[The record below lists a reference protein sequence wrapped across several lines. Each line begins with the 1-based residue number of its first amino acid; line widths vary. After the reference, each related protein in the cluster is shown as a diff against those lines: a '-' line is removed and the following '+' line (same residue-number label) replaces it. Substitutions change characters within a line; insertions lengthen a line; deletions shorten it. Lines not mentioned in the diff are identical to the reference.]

1 MQSNRCSTV
10 VARLDGLAPAEL
22 LAVAG
27 EAVRRAS
34 GQPLAGRD
42 GRGLVAS
49 VVALHRLETRVHAE
63 KLRRIAAVESSQAY
77 RGMAMSG
84 AGLWTDRLGVGRGE
98 ARTLVEAAGVLERMP
113 ALAARHADGVVGA
126 SHVADAART
135 VAQLDQLAAEQSDA
149 CAGEGGD
156 VPARDAAVAAL
167 DAVIAEQADEDAD
180 GDGAG
185 RLVGRPELRRRLDE
199 FTRERAPGVLAERE
213 LRLRARRNLRL
224 VVDTRDPDRVPQLLA
239 DLAPVTFA
247 KAKAMIHALA
257 RQHAADDPRT
267 FAQRCHDAFE
277 RILDLAAASG
287 ELPDLAGDQPRVLLL
302 VDAHTLHT
310 NAHDDHDDE
319 AARPAAAVRPPVLDG
334 YGEVSNETAK
344 LLCCDAQTTAVLLG
358 EGGAVLDVGR
368 DRRTPNRAQRRG
380 TFARD
385 RACIGCGAPLAYC
398 QVHHIEWWE
407 HGGRTDIDNLVAVC
421 WDCHA
426 RIHHCGWQVT
436 RRPDGAFALRP
447 PSRADGARE
456 PDRLAG

>member
-1 MQSNRCSTV
+1 MQSNRCSAA

-34 GQPLAGRD
+34 GQPLARAG
-42 GRGLVAS
+42 GGNRGLVAS

-63 KLRRIAAVESSQAY
+63 KLRRIAAVESCEAY
-77 RGMAMSG
+77 RGMAMSSV
-84 AGLWTDRLGVGRGE
+84 GLWTDRLGLARGE
-98 ARTLVEAAGVLERMP
+98 AKTLVEAAGVLERMP

-135 VAQLDQLAAEQSDA
+135 VAQLDALAAEQSEDA
-149 CAGEGGD
+149 G
-156 VPARDAAVAAL
+156 PRARDEAVAAL
-167 DAVIAEQADEDAD
+167 DAVIAGQADSGSSPGDSGSD
-180 GDGAG
+180 GGDGG

-257 RQHAADDPRT
+257 RQHPAEDPRT

-310 NAHDDHDDE
+310 NAHDNPDAE
-319 AARPAAAVRPPVLDG
+319 AARPALLDG
-334 YGEVSNETAK
+334 YGEVSGETAK
-344 LLCCDAQTTAVLLG
+344 LLCCDAQVTAVLLAA
-358 EGGAVLDVGR
+358 GGAVLDVGR

-398 QVHHIEWWE
+398 QVHHIVWWE

-426 RIHHCGWQVT
+426 RIHHCGWHVT
-436 RRPDGAFALRP
+436 RGPDGRYALRP
-447 PSRADGARE
+447 PRAGGAHE
-456 PDRLAG
+456 PERLAG

>member
-34 GQPLAGRD
+34 GQPLDRAG
-42 GRGLVAS
+42 GGNRGLVAS

-257 RQHAADDPRT
+257 LQHPADDLRT

-277 RILDLAAASG
+277 RILDLAAATG

-310 NAHDDHDDE
+310 NHDGDGDGHD
-319 AARPAAAVRPPVLDG
+319 ARPAVLDG

-436 RRPDGAFALRP
+436 RGPDGRYTLRP
-447 PSRADGARE
+447 PSRADGPAE
-456 PDRLAG
+456 PERLAG